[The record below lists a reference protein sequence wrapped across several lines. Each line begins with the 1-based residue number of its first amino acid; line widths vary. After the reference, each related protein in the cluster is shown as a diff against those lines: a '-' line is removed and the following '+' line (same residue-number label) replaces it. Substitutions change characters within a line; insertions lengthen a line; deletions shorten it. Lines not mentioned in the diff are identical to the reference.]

1 MPPRKS
7 ASVQTGALF
16 WLIGT
21 LFAVLE
27 PALILFTVGL
37 TVVGL
42 VALAAWLLYAFFTLR
57 DARAYE
63 YLFGSSRCQSVNELL
78 VSLGIWT
85 TQKWLSI
92 LT

>member
-27 PALILFTVGL
+27 AALILFTVGL
-37 TVVGL
+37 TIVRL
-42 VALAAWLLYAFFTLR
+42 FALAAWLLYAFFALR
-57 DARAYE
+57 NARAYK
-63 YLFGSSRCQSVNELL
+63 YLFGPS
-78 VSLGIWT
+78 
-85 TQKWLSI
+85 
-92 LT
+92 